1 MIVRYYKNSRG
12 KAVKLA
18 EFYEKHEHHIRKED
32 IDHNALYICDRL
44 RNAGYEAYIVGGAV
58 RDMII
63 GRKPKDFDIVTDAY
77 PRQIKKLFRNARIIG
92 RRFLLVHVLMGGTIY
107 EISTF
112 RAANSVT
119 GDNNCFGTMKE
130 DVWRRDFSINAL
142 YYSPKT
148 EQVIDFIGGFRD
160 LLKRIVRPIIPLR
173 IIFQEDPVR
182 LIRAVK
188 FSVMIG
194 GDIPLLLKLF
204 IIFNAHRI
212 VTVSSSRLTE
222 ELFKIMKMDN
232 TTEVFRKLARLNIL
246 RYILP
251 GVYEIQKKSL
261 FYDTMEKF
269 DQAKEEQKLDLSKS
283 STLLEPLITDYLEA
297 VVFYDD
303 VANQTI
309 GEVMEQLKTFLRPVV
324 PPNVALLEAI
334 RNVMSKN
341 GFKLR
346 YRRNQGE
353 KPAQEGE
360 EGDRPKRRR
369 RHRPKRKT
377 DTQTSQT
384 DVGKP
389 VSPQSDSQS
398 QG

>member
-18 EFYEKHEHHIRKED
+18 EFYEKHEHKIKKED
-32 IDHNALYICDRL
+32 IDPNALYICDRL
-44 RNAGYEAYIVGGAV
+44 RNAGYESYIVGGAV

-77 PRQIKKLFRNARIIG
+77 PRQIKKLFRNAKIIG
-92 RRFLLVHVLMGGTIY
+92 RRFLLVHVLMSGTIY

-119 GDNNCFGTMKE
+119 GDNNCFGTIRE

-148 EQVIDFIGGFRD
+148 EQVIDFIGGFKD
-160 LLKRIVRPIIPLR
+160 LKRRIVRPVIPLN

-188 FSVMIG
+188 FSVMIH

-222 ELFKIMKMDN
+222 EIFKIMKMDN
-232 TTEVFRKLARLNIL
+232 STEVFRKLSRLNIL

-251 GVYEIQKKSL
+251 GVYQMQKDSL
-261 FYDTMEKF
+261 FYDTMEHF
-269 DQAKEEQKLDLSKS
+269 DMAKRKGELDLGKTC
-283 STLLEPLITDYLEA
+283 TLLEPLITDYLET
-297 VVFYDD
+297 VIFYDD
-303 VANQTI
+303 IANQTI
-309 GEVMEQLKTFLRPVV
+309 SEVMESLKTFLRPIV

-334 RNVMSKN
+334 RSVMAKE

-346 YRRNQGE
+346 YRRPQPE
-353 KPAQEGE
+353 QQEGSGE
-360 EGDRPKRRR
+360 DKPKKKRRR
-369 RHRPKRKT
+369 PKKKKADQRQP
-377 DTQTSQT
+377 DTSSSQP
-384 DVGKP
+384 DVMSG
-389 VSPQSDSQS
+389 SQS

>member
-1 MIVRYYKNSRG
+1 MIVRYYKNTRG

-112 RAANSVT
+112 RAANAVT

-142 YYSPKT
+142 YYSPRT

-204 IIFNAHRI
+204 IIFNAYRI

-232 TTEVFRKLARLNIL
+232 STEVFRKLARLNIL
-246 RYILP
+246 RYVLP

-261 FYDTMEKF
+261 FYETMEKF
-269 DQAKEEQKLDLSKS
+269 DQAKEEGRLDLSKS
-283 STLLEPLITDYLEA
+283 STLLEPLITDYLEV

-309 GEVMEQLKTFLRPVV
+309 SEVMDQLKTFLRPVV

-360 EGDRPKRRR
+360 DGDKPKRKRRR
-369 RHRPKRKT
+369 RPKKKAEAG
-377 DTQTSQT
+377 QPEM
-384 DVGKP
+384 P
-389 VSPQSDSQS
+389 VSPSDSQS

>member
-1 MIVRYYKNSRG
+1 MIVRYYKNTRG

-18 EFYEKHEHHIRKED
+18 EFYEKHEHHIHKED
-32 IDHNALYICDRL
+32 IDRNALYICDIL

-112 RAANSVT
+112 RASNTVT
-119 GDNNCFGTMKE
+119 GDNNCFGTMRE

-148 EQVIDFIGGFRD
+148 EQVVDFVGGFRD

-182 LIRAVK
+182 LIRAAK
-188 FSVMIG
+188 FSVMIN

-204 IIFNAHRI
+204 IIFNAYRI

-222 ELFKIMKMDN
+222 EIFKIMKMDDS
-232 TTEVFRKLARLNIL
+232 TAVFRKLTRLNIL

-251 GVYEIQKKSL
+251 GVYEMQKKSL

-269 DQAKEEQKLDLSKS
+269 DKAKEEGRLDLSKS

-309 GEVMEQLKTFLRPVV
+309 GEVMEQLKTFLRPIV
-324 PPNVALLEAI
+324 PPNVALVEAI

-341 GFKLR
+341 GFRLR
-346 YRRNQGE
+346 YRRAQSD

-360 EGDRPKRRR
+360 GGDKPKRRR
-369 RHRPKRKT
+369 RHRPKKKAAAQPEGSAT
-377 DTQTSQT
+377 
-384 DVGKP
+384 P
-389 VSPQSDSQS
+389 PASQS
-398 QG
+398 QD

>member
-1 MIVRYYKNSRG
+1 MIVRYYKNTRG

-112 RAANSVT
+112 RAANAVT

-142 YYSPKT
+142 YYSPRT

-204 IIFNAHRI
+204 IIFNAYRI

-232 TTEVFRKLARLNIL
+232 STEVFRKLARLNIL

-261 FYDTMEKF
+261 FYETMEKF
-269 DQAKEEQKLDLSKS
+269 DQAKEEGRLDLSKS
-283 STLLEPLITDYLEA
+283 STLLEPLITDYLEV

-309 GEVMEQLKTFLRPVV
+309 SEVMDQLKTFLRPVV

-360 EGDRPKRRR
+360 DGDKPKRKRRR
-369 RHRPKRKT
+369 KPKKKAEAG
-377 DTQTSQT
+377 QPEM
-384 DVGKP
+384 P
-389 VSPQSDSQS
+389 VSPSGSQS
-398 QG
+398 QD

>member
-1 MIVRYYKNSRG
+1 MIVRYYKNTRG

-32 IDHNALYICDRL
+32 IDRNALYICDIL

-58 RDMII
+58 PDLIT
-63 GRKPKDFDIVTDAY
+63 GRKPKDFDIVTDAF

-92 RRFLLVHVLMGGTIY
+92 KRFLLVHVLMGGTIY

-112 RAANSVT
+112 RAPNTVT

-148 EQVIDFIGGFRD
+148 EQVIDFTGGFKD
-160 LLKRIVRPIIPLR
+160 LKRRIVRPIIPLN

-182 LIRAVK
+182 LIRAAK
-188 FSVMIG
+188 FSVMIN

-204 IIFNAHRI
+204 IIFNAYRI

-222 ELFKIMKMDN
+222 EIFKIMKMDN
-232 TTEVFRKLARLNIL
+232 TTDVFRKMARLNIL

-261 FYDTMEKF
+261 FYETLEKY
-269 DQAKEEQKLDLSKS
+269 DQDKREGKLDLSKS

-309 GEVMEQLKTFLRPVV
+309 SEVMESLKTFLRPIV
-324 PPNVALLEAI
+324 PPNVALVEAI

-346 YRRNQGE
+346 WRRQQPD
-353 KPAQEGE
+353 KPTQEGDGSE
-360 EGDRPKRRR
+360 K
-369 RHRPKRKT
+369 PKRKRKR
-377 DTQTSQT
+377 
-384 DVGKP
+384 KP
-389 VSPQSDSQS
+389 KPKKKAEAEQSITPADSQS
-398 QG
+398 LD

>member
-1 MIVRYYKNSRG
+1 MIVRYYKNTRG

-32 IDHNALYICDRL
+32 IDHNALYICDIL

-58 RDMII
+58 RDLLT
-63 GRKPKDFDIVTDAY
+63 GRKPKDFDIVTDAF

-92 RRFLLVHVLMGGTIY
+92 KRFLLVHVLMGGTIY

-112 RAANSVT
+112 RAPNTVT

-148 EQVIDFIGGFRD
+148 EQVIDFVGGFRD
-160 LLKRIVRPIIPLR
+160 LKRRIVRPIIPLN

-182 LIRAVK
+182 LIRAAK
-188 FSVMIG
+188 FSVMIN

-204 IIFNAHRI
+204 IIFNAYRI

-222 ELFKIMKMDN
+222 EIFKIMKMEN
-232 TTEVFRKLARLNIL
+232 TTGVFRKMARLNIL

-261 FYDTMEKF
+261 FYETLENF
-269 DQAKEEQKLDLSKS
+269 DRAKKEDKLDLSKS

-309 GEVMEQLKTFLRPVV
+309 SEVMDSLKTFLRPIV
-324 PPNVALLEAI
+324 PPNVALVEAI
-334 RNVMSKN
+334 KSVMSKN

-346 YRRNQGE
+346 YRRNTVDKQTQDGGD
-353 KPAQEGE
+353 KPK
-360 EGDRPKRRR
+360 RKRRR
-369 RHRPKRKT
+369 RPKKKA
-377 DTQTSQT
+377 DSTQ
-384 DVGKP
+384 P
-389 VSPQSDSQS
+389 VNPSDSQS

>member
-1 MIVRYYKNSRG
+1 MIVRYYKNTRG
-12 KAVKLA
+12 KAVRLA

-204 IIFNAHRI
+204 IIFNAYRI

-232 TTEVFRKLARLNIL
+232 STDVFRKLARLNIL

-261 FYDTMEKF
+261 FYETMEKF
-269 DQAKEEQKLDLSKS
+269 DQAKEEGRLDLSKS
-283 STLLEPLITDYLEA
+283 STLLEPLIADYLEV

-309 GEVMEQLKTFLRPVV
+309 GEVMEQLKTFLRPVI

-346 YRRNQGE
+346 YRRNQPE
-353 KPAQEGE
+353 KPAQD
-360 EGDRPKRRR
+360 GDDGDKPKRKRRR
-369 RHRPKRKT
+369 KPKKKA
-377 DTQTSQT
+377 DA
-384 DVGKP
+384 G
-389 VSPQSDSQS
+389 QSEASVNPSNSQS

>member
-1 MIVRYYKNSRG
+1 MWNNNPRMIVRYYKNTRG

-32 IDHNALYICDRL
+32 IDRNALYICDIL

-58 RDMII
+58 RDLIT
-63 GRKPKDFDIVTDAY
+63 GRKPKDFDIVTDAF

-92 RRFLLVHVLMGGTIY
+92 KRFLLVHVLMGGTIY

-112 RAANSVT
+112 RAPNTVT

-148 EQVIDFIGGFRD
+148 EQVIDFVGGFKD
-160 LLKRIVRPIIPLR
+160 LKRRIVRPIIPLN

-182 LIRAVK
+182 LIRAAK
-188 FSVMIG
+188 FSVMIN

-204 IIFNAHRI
+204 IIFNAYRI

-222 ELFKIMKMDN
+222 EIFKIMKMDN
-232 TTEVFRKLARLNIL
+232 TTVVFRKMARLNIL

-261 FYDTMEKF
+261 FYETLEKF
-269 DQAKEEQKLDLSKS
+269 DQDKREGKLDLSKS

-309 GEVMEQLKTFLRPVV
+309 GEVMESLKTFLRPIV
-324 PPNVALLEAI
+324 PPNVALVEAI

-346 YRRNQGE
+346 WRRQQPDKQAQDGE
-353 KPAQEGE
+353 GSEK
-360 EGDRPKRRR
+360 
-369 RHRPKRKT
+369 PKRKRKRRPKKKA
-377 DTQTSQT
+377 DAGQ
-384 DVGKP
+384 P
-389 VSPQSDSQS
+389 VTPADSQS
-398 QG
+398 QD

>member
-1 MIVRYYKNSRG
+1 MIVRYYKNTRG

-32 IDHNALYICDRL
+32 IDHNALYICDIL

-58 RDMII
+58 RDLMT
-63 GRKPKDFDIVTDAY
+63 GRKPKDFDIVTDAF

-92 RRFLLVHVLMGGTIY
+92 KRFLLVHVLMGGTIY

-112 RAANSVT
+112 RAPNTVT

-148 EQVIDFIGGFRD
+148 EQVIDFVGGFRD
-160 LLKRIVRPIIPLR
+160 LKRRIVRPIIPLN

-182 LIRAVK
+182 LIRAAK
-188 FSVMIG
+188 FSVMIN

-204 IIFNAHRI
+204 IIFNAYRI

-222 ELFKIMKMDN
+222 EIFKIMKMEN
-232 TTEVFRKLARLNIL
+232 TTGVFRKMARLNIL

-261 FYDTMEKF
+261 FYETLENF
-269 DQAKEEQKLDLSKS
+269 DRAKKEDKLDLSKS

-309 GEVMEQLKTFLRPVV
+309 SEVMESLKTFLRPIV
-324 PPNVALLEAI
+324 PPNVALVEAI
-334 RNVMSKN
+334 RSVMSKN

-346 YRRNQGE
+346 YRRNTVDKQT
-353 KPAQEGE
+353 QEG
-360 EGDRPKRRR
+360 DDKPKRKRRR
-369 RHRPKRKT
+369 RPKKKA
-377 DTQTSQT
+377 DSSQ
-384 DVGKP
+384 P
-389 VSPQSDSQS
+389 VNPSDSQS

>member
-1 MIVRYYKNSRG
+1 MIVRYYKNTRG

-32 IDHNALYICDRL
+32 IDHNALYICERL
-44 RNAGYEAYIVGGAV
+44 RNAGYDAYIVGGAV

-204 IIFNAHRI
+204 IIFNAYRI

-232 TTEVFRKLARLNIL
+232 STEVFRKLARLNIL

-269 DQAKEEQKLDLSKS
+269 DQAKEEGKLDLSKS
-283 STLLEPLITDYLEA
+283 STLLEPLITDYLEV

-309 GEVMEQLKTFLRPVV
+309 GEVMDQLKTFLRPVV

-346 YRRNQGE
+346 YRRNQ
-353 KPAQEGE
+353 PAMEGE
-360 EGDRPKRRR
+360 GDDKPKRKRRR
-369 RHRPKRKT
+369 KPKKKA
-377 DTQTSQT
+377 DAVQPEAS
-384 DVGKP
+384 VNP
-389 VSPQSDSQS
+389 SDSQS

>member
-1 MIVRYYKNSRG
+1 MIVRYYKNTRG

-18 EFYEKHEHHIRKED
+18 EFYEKHEHKIRKED
-32 IDHNALYICDRL
+32 IDRNALYICDIL

-58 RDMII
+58 RDLMT
-63 GRKPKDFDIVTDAY
+63 GRKPKDFDIVTDAF

-92 RRFLLVHVLMGGTIY
+92 KRFLLVHVLMGGTIY

-112 RAANSVT
+112 RAPNTVT

-148 EQVIDFIGGFRD
+148 EQVIDFVGGFRD
-160 LLKRIVRPIIPLR
+160 LKRRIVRPIIPLN

-182 LIRAVK
+182 LIRAAK
-188 FSVMIG
+188 FSVMIN

-204 IIFNAHRI
+204 IIFNAYRI

-222 ELFKIMKMDN
+222 EIFKIMKMEN
-232 TTEVFRKLARLNIL
+232 TTGVFRKMARLNIL

-261 FYDTMEKF
+261 FYETLENF
-269 DQAKEEQKLDLSKS
+269 DRAKKEDKLDLSKS

-297 VVFYDD
+297 VVFYDE

-309 GEVMEQLKTFLRPVV
+309 GEVMESLKTFLRPIV
-324 PPNVALLEAI
+324 PPNVALVEAI
-334 RNVMSKN
+334 RSVMSRN

-346 YRRNQGE
+346 WRRQQPE
-353 KPAQEGE
+353 KQAQEGD
-360 EGDRPKRRR
+360 GSDKPKRRR
-369 RHRPKRKT
+369 RRKPKKKAE
-377 DTQTSQT
+377 TSQ
-384 DVGKP
+384 P
-389 VSPQSDSQS
+389 VNPADSQS

>member
-1 MIVRYYKNSRG
+1 MIVRYYKNTRG

-18 EFYEKHEHHIRKED
+18 EFYEKHEHKIRKED
-32 IDHNALYICDRL
+32 IDRNALYICDIL

-58 RDMII
+58 RDLMI
-63 GRKPKDFDIVTDAY
+63 GRKPKDFDIVTDAF

-92 RRFLLVHVLMGGTIY
+92 KRFLLVHVLMGGTIY

-112 RAANSVT
+112 RAPNTVT

-148 EQVIDFIGGFRD
+148 EQVIDFVGGFRD
-160 LLKRIVRPIIPLR
+160 LKRRIVRPIIPLN

-182 LIRAVK
+182 LIRAAK
-188 FSVMIG
+188 FSVMIN

-204 IIFNAHRI
+204 IIFNAYRI

-222 ELFKIMKMDN
+222 EIFKIMKMEN
-232 TTEVFRKLARLNIL
+232 TTGVFRKMARLNIL

-261 FYDTMEKF
+261 FYETLENF
-269 DQAKEEQKLDLSKS
+269 DRAKKEDKLDLSKS

-309 GEVMEQLKTFLRPVV
+309 GEVMESLKTFLRPIV
-324 PPNVALLEAI
+324 PPNVALVEAI
-334 RNVMSKN
+334 RSVMSRN

-346 YRRNQGE
+346 WRRQQPE
-353 KPAQEGE
+353 KQTQEGE
-360 EGDRPKRRR
+360 GSDKPKRRR
-369 RHRPKRKT
+369 RRKPKKKAE
-377 DTQTSQT
+377 TSQ
-384 DVGKP
+384 P
-389 VSPQSDSQS
+389 VNPADSQS

>member
-1 MIVRYYKNSRG
+1 MIVRYYKNTRG

-32 IDHNALYICDRL
+32 IDRNALYICDIL

-112 RAANSVT
+112 RASNTVT
-119 GDNNCFGTMKE
+119 GDNNCFGTMRE

-148 EQVIDFIGGFRD
+148 EQVVDFVGGFRD

-182 LIRAVK
+182 LIRAAK
-188 FSVMIG
+188 FSVMID

-204 IIFNAHRI
+204 IIFNAYRI

-222 ELFKIMKMDN
+222 EIFKIMKMDDS
-232 TTEVFRKLARLNIL
+232 TSVFRKLTRLNIL

-251 GVYEIQKKSL
+251 GVYEMQKKSL

-269 DQAKEEQKLDLSKS
+269 DKAKEEGRLDLSKS

-309 GEVMEQLKTFLRPVV
+309 GEVMEQLKTFLRPIV
-324 PPNVALLEAI
+324 PPNVALVEAI

-341 GFKLR
+341 GFRLR
-346 YRRNQGE
+346 YRRAQSD

-360 EGDRPKRRR
+360 GGDKPKRRR
-369 RHRPKRKT
+369 RRKPKKKAAAQPEGSVT
-377 DTQTSQT
+377 
-384 DVGKP
+384 P
-389 VSPQSDSQS
+389 PASQS
-398 QG
+398 QD

>member
-1 MIVRYYKNSRG
+1 
-12 KAVKLA
+12 
-18 EFYEKHEHHIRKED
+18 
-32 IDHNALYICDRL
+32 
-44 RNAGYEAYIVGGAV
+44 
-58 RDMII
+58 
-63 GRKPKDFDIVTDAY
+63 
-77 PRQIKKLFRNARIIG
+77 
-92 RRFLLVHVLMGGTIY
+92 
-107 EISTF
+107 
-112 RAANSVT
+112 
-119 GDNNCFGTMKE
+119 MKE

-232 TTEVFRKLARLNIL
+232 SSEVFRKLARLNIL

-269 DQAKEEQKLDLSKS
+269 DQAKEKGNLDLSKS
-283 STLLEPLITDYLEA
+283 STLLEPLITDYLEV

-346 YRRNQGE
+346 YRRNQPD
-353 KPAQEGE
+353 KPDQEGE
-360 EGDRPKRRR
+360 DGDKPKRRR
-369 RHRPKRKT
+369 RRRPKKKA
-377 DTQTSQT
+377 DSGQ
-384 DVGKP
+384 P
-389 VSPQSDSQS
+389 AIPSDSQS

>member
-1 MIVRYYKNSRG
+1 MWNNNPRMIVRYYKNTRG

-18 EFYEKHEHHIRKED
+18 EFYEKHEHKIRKED
-32 IDHNALYICDRL
+32 IDRNALYICDIL

-58 RDMII
+58 RDLMT
-63 GRKPKDFDIVTDAY
+63 GRKPKDFDIVTDAF

-92 RRFLLVHVLMGGTIY
+92 KRFLLVHVLMGGTIY

-112 RAANSVT
+112 RAPNTVT

-148 EQVIDFIGGFRD
+148 EQVIDFVGGFRD
-160 LLKRIVRPIIPLR
+160 LKRRIVRPIIPLN

-182 LIRAVK
+182 LIRAAK
-188 FSVMIG
+188 FSVMIN

-204 IIFNAHRI
+204 IIFNAYRI

-222 ELFKIMKMDN
+222 EIFKIMKMEN
-232 TTEVFRKLARLNIL
+232 TTGVFRKMARLNIL

-261 FYDTMEKF
+261 FYETLENF
-269 DQAKEEQKLDLSKS
+269 DRAKKEDKLDLSKS

-309 GEVMEQLKTFLRPVV
+309 SEVMESLKTFLRPIV
-324 PPNVALLEAI
+324 PPNVALVEAI
-334 RNVMSKN
+334 RSVMSKN

-346 YRRNQGE
+346 YRRNTVDKQT
-353 KPAQEGE
+353 QEG
-360 EGDRPKRRR
+360 DDKPKRKRRR
-369 RHRPKRKT
+369 RPKKKA
-377 DTQTSQT
+377 DSSQ
-384 DVGKP
+384 P
-389 VSPQSDSQS
+389 VNPSDSQS

>member
-1 MIVRYYKNSRG
+1 MIVRYYKNTRG

-112 RAANSVT
+112 RAANAVT

-142 YYSPKT
+142 YYSPRT

-309 GEVMEQLKTFLRPVV
+309 SEVMDQLKTFLRPVV

-360 EGDRPKRRR
+360 DGDKPKRKRRR
-369 RHRPKRKT
+369 KPKKKA
-377 DTQTSQT
+377 DAGQPEM
-384 DVGKP
+384 P
-389 VSPQSDSQS
+389 VSPSNSQS

>member
-1 MIVRYYKNSRG
+1 MIVRYYKNTRG

-32 IDHNALYICDRL
+32 IDHNALFICDRL
-44 RNAGYEAYIVGGAV
+44 RNAGYESYIVGGAV

-188 FSVMIG
+188 FSVMIN

-204 IIFNAHRI
+204 IIFNAYRI

-269 DQAKEEQKLDLSKS
+269 DQDKGDGNLDLSKS

-309 GEVMEQLKTFLRPVV
+309 GEVMESLKTFLRPVV

-346 YRRNQGE
+346 YRRSQSD
-353 KPAQEGE
+353 KSAQEGD
-360 EGDRPKRRR
+360 GSDK
-369 RHRPKRKT
+369 PKRKRKRRPKKKA
-377 DTQTSQT
+377 DAN
-384 DVGKP
+384 P
-389 VSPQSDSQS
+389 SDSQS

>member
-1 MIVRYYKNSRG
+1 MIVRYYKNTRG

-18 EFYEKHEHHIRKED
+18 EFYEKHEHNIHKED
-32 IDHNALYICDRL
+32 IDHNALYICERL
-44 RNAGYEAYIVGGAV
+44 RNAGYESYIVGGAV

-92 RRFLLVHVLMGGTIY
+92 RRFLLVHVMMGGTIY

-112 RAANSVT
+112 RAANSVA
-119 GDNNCFGTMKE
+119 GDNNCFGTIRE

-148 EQVIDFIGGFRD
+148 EQVVDFVGGFRD
-160 LLKRIVRPIIPLR
+160 LLKRIVRPVIPLR
-173 IIFQEDPVR
+173 KIFLEDPVR
-182 LIRAVK
+182 LIRAAK

-204 IIFNAHRI
+204 IVFNAHRI

-222 ELFKIMKMDN
+222 EIFKIMKMDS

-269 DQAKEEQKLDLSKS
+269 DQAKEENRLDLSKV

-309 GEVMEQLKTFLRPVV
+309 GEVMDQVKTFLRPII
-324 PPNVALLEAI
+324 PPNAALLEAI
-334 RNVMSKN
+334 KSVMSKE

-346 YRRNQGE
+346 YRRPKKKADLRQPDVSAR
-353 KPAQEGE
+353 KP
-360 EGDRPKRRR
+360 
-369 RHRPKRKT
+369 
-377 DTQTSQT
+377 
-384 DVGKP
+384 DVRSG
-389 VSPQSDSQS
+389 SQS
-398 QG
+398 QD

>member
-1 MIVRYYKNSRG
+1 MWNNNPRMIVRYYKNTRG

-32 IDHNALYICDRL
+32 IDRNALYICDIL

-58 RDMII
+58 RDLIT
-63 GRKPKDFDIVTDAY
+63 GRKPKDFDIVTDAF

-92 RRFLLVHVLMGGTIY
+92 KRFLLVHVLMGGTIY

-112 RAANSVT
+112 RAPNTVT

-148 EQVIDFIGGFRD
+148 EQVIDFVGGFKD
-160 LLKRIVRPIIPLR
+160 LKRRIVRPIIPLN

-182 LIRAVK
+182 LIRAAK
-188 FSVMIG
+188 FSVMIN

-204 IIFNAHRI
+204 IIFNAYRI

-222 ELFKIMKMDN
+222 EIFKIMKMDN
-232 TTEVFRKLARLNIL
+232 TTVVFRKMARLNIL

-261 FYDTMEKF
+261 FYETLEKF
-269 DQAKEEQKLDLSKS
+269 DQDKRDGKLDLSKS

-309 GEVMEQLKTFLRPVV
+309 SEVMESLKTFLRPIV
-324 PPNVALLEAI
+324 PPNVALVEAI
-334 RNVMSKN
+334 RSVMSRN

-346 YRRNQGE
+346 WRRQQSD
-353 KPAQEGE
+353 KPAQDGEGSE
-360 EGDRPKRRR
+360 K
-369 RHRPKRKT
+369 PKRKRKRRPKKRA
-377 DTQTSQT
+377 DAGQ
-384 DVGKP
+384 P
-389 VSPQSDSQS
+389 VTPADSQS
-398 QG
+398 QD